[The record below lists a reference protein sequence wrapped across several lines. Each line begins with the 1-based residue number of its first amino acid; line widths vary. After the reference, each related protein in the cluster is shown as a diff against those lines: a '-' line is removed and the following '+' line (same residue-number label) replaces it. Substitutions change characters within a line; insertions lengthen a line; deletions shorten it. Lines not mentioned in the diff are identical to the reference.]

1 MDLEPHQSRNRFP
14 FRLGTTS
21 YVFPSDLVANARALV
36 SLVDDI
42 ELVLFEIEGN
52 SNLPDPETIR
62 ALRSLARASGLS
74 YTVHFPSGI
83 RLGTADEGVRR
94 KSVETCL
101 RVFEETLPLEPAAY
115 ILHFEGDQRGP
126 VPSGDMNRWLAT
138 LQHSL
143 DKLLRA
149 GLPSDSTCVE
159 SLDYP
164 FELVEPIVM
173 DRDLSICL
181 DIGHLFFYGYPLAP
195 YLDRYAERCRV
206 FHLHGIE
213 DGEDHR
219 GIQSISESE
228 LLLFLQSFRGDAGNQ
243 KIVTLEVF
251 NENDLMTSLELL
263 NNAMKGKKG

>member
-1 MDLEPHQSRNRFP
+1 MDLERHQSRNRFP

-101 RVFEETLPLEPAAY
+101 RVFEQTLPLEPAAY

-143 DKLLRA
+143 DELLRA

-164 FELVEPIVM
+164 FELVEPIVI

-219 GIQSISESE
+219 HIRSIPHSE
-228 LLLFLQSFRGDAGNQ
+228 LSHFLSSFDSASDCRR
-243 KIVTLEVF
+243 IVTLEVF
-251 NENDLMTSLELL
+251 SEDDLVQSLEVL
-263 NNAMKGKKG
+263 NRALNREKG